1 MKTLVFTVLYVWS
14 VFAIFPS
21 GAGAQDVKV
30 YTLAV
35 VPQAQA
41 IAIAQKWAPFALK
54 VSQESGVTIQIKT
67 YYSTI
72 PQFEAD
78 LRNGVPDFAYMNP
91 YHMVM
96 SHKAGPKYIP
106 LIRDQDPL
114 VGILVAH
121 KNSGINFVRDVNG
134 KEIVF
139 PAPNAF
145 GASLY
150 MRALLT
156 RQEKIRFTPR
166 YVQTHD
172 NVYRHVLLDKAAAG
186 GGVKDTLDGEPDE
199 IKNHLKIIYQTP
211 PTVSHPLAAHPRVPE
226 SVRKKVVNA
235 IMKLA
240 NDKANKALFD
250 NIEMDKPVEADYE
263 TDYAPLTKLGLEKFI
278 VAE

>member
-1 MKTLVFTVLYVWS
+1 MKTLVFTALYVWS

-21 GAGAQDVKV
+21 GAGAQDIKV
-30 YTLAV
+30 YTLAI

-67 YYSTI
+67 YYATI

-78 LRNGVPDFAYMNP
+78 LKNGVPDFAYMNP

-96 SHKAGPKYIP
+96 AHKAQKYIP
-106 LIRDQDPL
+106 LIRDKDPL
-114 VGILVAH
+114 IGILVAH
-121 KNSGINFVRDVNG
+121 KNTGINYVQDVNG
-134 KEIVF
+134 KAIVF
-139 PAPNAF
+139 PSPNAF

-156 RQEKIRFTPR
+156 RQEKIHFTPR

-172 NVYRHVLLDKAAAG
+172 NVYRHVLLDKAPAG
-186 GGVKDTLDGEPDE
+186 GGVKDTFDNEPDE

-211 PTVSHPLAAHPRVPE
+211 PTVSHPLAVHPRVPE
-226 SVRKKVVNA
+226 SVRKRVVTA
-235 IMKLA
+235 ILKLA
-240 NDKANKALFD
+240 KDPANKDLFD
-250 NIEMDKPVEADYE
+250 KIEIDKPVEADYE
-263 TDYAPLTKLGLEKFI
+263 ADYAPLVKLGLEKF
-278 VAE
+278 VVSE

>member
-1 MKTLVFTVLYVWS
+1 MKSPVSAVMCLWS
-14 VFAIFPS
+14 VFMILPF
-21 GAGAQDVKV
+21 GAGAQDQKV
-30 YTLAV
+30 YTLAI

-41 IAIAQKWAPFALK
+41 IAIAQKWALFALK
-54 VSQESGVTIQIKT
+54 VSQESGVTIRIKT

-78 LRNGVPDFAYMNP
+78 LKNGVPDFAYMNP

-96 SHKAGPKYIP
+96 AHKAQRYIP
-106 LIRDQDPL
+106 LIRNKAPL
-114 VGILVAH
+114 IGVLVAH
-121 KNSGINFVRDVNG
+121 KNTGINSVQDVNH

-156 RQEKIRFTPR
+156 RQEHIRFTPR

-172 NVYRHVLLDKAAAG
+172 NVYRHVLLDRAPAG
-186 GGVKDTLDGEPDE
+186 GGVKDTLDSAPDE

-226 SVRKKVVNA
+226 SVRKKVVDA
-235 IMKLA
+235 VLKLA
-240 NDKANKALFD
+240 NDPANKGLFAR
-250 NIEMDKPVEADYE
+250 IEIDKPVEADYD

-278 VAE
+278 VSE

>member
-1 MKTLVFTVLYVWS
+1 MKSLVIAVLYLSS
-14 VFAIFPS
+14 VFAMFPS
-21 GAGAQDVKV
+21 GAGAQESKV

-54 VSQESGVTIQIKT
+54 LSQAAGVTIQIKT

-91 YHMVM
+91 YHIVMV
-96 SHKAGPKYIP
+96 HKSQNYIP
-106 LIRDQDPL
+106 LIRDNDPL

-121 KNSGINFVRDVNG
+121 KNTGINFIQDVNG

-156 RQEKIRFTPR
+156 RQERIKFTPR

-186 GGVKDTLDGEPDE
+186 GGVKDTFDSEPAD

-211 PTVSHPLAAHPRVPE
+211 PTVSHPLAAHPRVPA
-226 SVRKKVVNA
+226 SVRKKVMQAV
-235 IMKLA
+235 LTLGG
-240 NDKANKALFD
+240 DKANKELFAG
-250 NIEMDKPVEADYE
+250 IEIDKPVEADYE
-263 TDYAPLTKLGLEKFI
+263 SDYAPLAKLGLEKFI

>member
-1 MKTLVFTVLYVWS
+1 MKSLVFAVLYLWS

-21 GAGAQDVKV
+21 GAGAQEPKV

-78 LRNGVPDFAYMNP
+78 LKNGVPDFAYMNP
-91 YHMVM
+91 YHIVMV
-96 SHKAGPKYIP
+96 HKTQKYIP
-106 LIRDQDPL
+106 LIKDSDPL

-121 KNSGINFVRDVNG
+121 KNTGINYIQDVNG

-156 RQEKIRFTPR
+156 RQERIHFTPR

-172 NVYRHVLLDKAAAG
+172 NVYRHVLLDKAPAG
-186 GGVKDTLDGEPDE
+186 GGVKDTFDNEPEE

-226 SVRKKVVNA
+226 SVRNKVVKA
-235 IMKLA
+235 ILKLGA
-240 NDKANKALFD
+240 DKANKELFA
-250 NIEMDKPVEADYE
+250 NIEIDKPIEADYE
-263 TDYAPLTKLGLEKFI
+263 TDYAPLAKLGLEKFI

>member
-1 MKTLVFTVLYVWS
+1 MKALVSTIAFLCS
-14 VFAIFPS
+14 IFLIVPS
-21 GAGAQDVKV
+21 GAGTRDQKV
-30 YTLAV
+30 YTLAI
-35 VPQAQA
+35 VPQAQP

-67 YYSTI
+67 YYATI

-78 LRNGVPDFAYMNP
+78 LKNGVPDFAYMNP

-96 SHKAGPKYIP
+96 AHKAQHYIP
-106 LIRDQDPL
+106 LIRDKDRL
-114 VGILVAH
+114 IGVLVAH
-121 KNSGINFVRDVNG
+121 KNSGINSVQDVNN

-139 PAPNAF
+139 PSPNAF

-156 RQEKIRFTPR
+156 KQEKIHFTPR

-172 NVYRHVLLDKAAAG
+172 NVYRHVLLDKASAG
-186 GGVKDTLDGEPDE
+186 GGVQDTLASAPDD

-226 SVRKKVVNA
+226 SVRNRVRDA
-235 IMKLA
+235 ILKLA
-240 NDKANKALFD
+240 KDPANKELFAR
-250 NIEMDKPVEADYE
+250 IEIDKPVAADYD

-278 VAE
+278 VSE

>member
-1 MKTLVFTVLYVWS
+1 MKSLIFTLIYIMS
-14 VFAIFPS
+14 IFAAFP
-21 GAGAQDVKV
+21 GVTQAQEKI

-41 IAIAQKWAPFALK
+41 IAIAQRWTPFAAKL
-54 VSQESGVTIQIKT
+54 SQAAGVTIQIKT

-91 YHMVM
+91 YHIVMV
-96 SHKAGPKYIP
+96 HKVQNYIP
-106 LIRDQDPL
+106 LIRDKDPL

-121 KNSGINFVRDVNG
+121 KNTGINFIQDVNG

-150 MRALLT
+150 MRALLAK
-156 RQEKIRFTPR
+156 QEKIAFTPR

-186 GGVKDTLDGEPDE
+186 GGVKDTLDSEPDD

-211 PTVSHPLAAHPRVPE
+211 PTVSHPLAAHTRVPAA
-226 SVRKKVVNA
+226 VRKKVVQA
-235 IMKLA
+235 ILKLA
-240 NDKANKALFD
+240 ADKANKELFAG
-250 NIEMDKPVEADYE
+250 IEMDKPVEADYE
-263 TDYAPLTKLGLEKFI
+263 SEYAPLAKLGLEKFI